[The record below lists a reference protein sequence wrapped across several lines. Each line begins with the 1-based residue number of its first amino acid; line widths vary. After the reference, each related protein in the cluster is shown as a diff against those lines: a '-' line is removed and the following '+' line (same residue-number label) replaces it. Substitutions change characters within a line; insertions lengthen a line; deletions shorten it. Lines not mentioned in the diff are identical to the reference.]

1 MNRKN
6 ATTIRRITMGLL
18 AIVMLLGSVADARPN
33 RHRRNSGPATEGR
46 QVVNINQATED
57 QLQFLPGIGPSK
69 SRAIVRYRAKRKFK
83 TTFQIVRVKG
93 IGRKTY
99 RKLRP
104 FLTLS
109 GPTTVTAKLKLQKK
123 DEQ

>member
-1 MNRKN
+1 MFTDRTN
-6 ATTIRRITMGLL
+6 TIRRVVVGLL
-18 AIVMLLGSVADARPN
+18 TMVMLLGSLAEARP
-33 RHRRNSGPATEGR
+33 HKRRNSRSVEPAQ
-46 QVVNINQATED
+46 QVVNINKATED

-83 TTFQIVRVKG
+83 STYQIVRVKG

-104 FLTLS
+104 YLALS
-109 GPTTVTAKLKLQKK
+109 GPTTASGKIKIRKAEDQ
-123 DEQ
+123 

>member
-1 MNRKN
+1 MFTDRTN
-6 ATTIRRITMGLL
+6 TIRRVVIGLL
-18 AIVMLLGSVADARPN
+18 TAVMLLGSLAEARP
-33 RHRRNSGPATEGR
+33 HKRRVARSVEPS
-46 QVVNINQATED
+46 QQVNINRATED

-83 TTFQIVRVKG
+83 STYQIVRVKG

-104 FLTLS
+104 YLTLS
-109 GPTTVTAKLKLQKK
+109 GATTASGKIKIRKSE
-123 DEQ
+123 DR